1 MFKAIGSL
9 IHKTPWWALILG
21 GISTLTLL
29 VLFTL
34 PVQVIRLVDSGAT
47 PAERHAIQREVGL
60 AVGSKALNLAQ
71 GVVST
76 IRDRTTDP
84 ERLRELE
91 RALAEIERARS
102 DLVLAQN
109 YGGRHHRSR
118 SSSGSGRR
126 SAPSD

>member
-1 MFKAIGSL
+1 MAHSIHSRILHSISWRWSDAPGGHILTPITYNRPPNTMFKAIGNL

-60 AVGSKALNLAQ
+60 AVGSKALKPGPRRGQ
-71 GVVST
+71 
-76 IRDRTTDP
+76 
-84 ERLRELE
+84 
-91 RALAEIERARS
+91 
-102 DLVLAQN
+102 
-109 YGGRHHRSR
+109 HH
-118 SSSGSGRR
+118 SGPHR
-126 SAPSD
+126 P